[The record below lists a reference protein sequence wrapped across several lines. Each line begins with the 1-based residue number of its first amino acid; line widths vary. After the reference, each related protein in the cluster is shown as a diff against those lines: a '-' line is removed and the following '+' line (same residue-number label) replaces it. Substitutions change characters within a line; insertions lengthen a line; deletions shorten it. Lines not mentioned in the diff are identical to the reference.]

1 MIPYRAR
8 RSLLGLHVSRSCLV
22 SARPPDA
29 GCEAVPNCPAI
40 PLTTFLV
47 LGLPSEAEGHV

>member
-1 MIPYRAR
+1 MIPYRAH

-29 GCEAVPNCPAI
+29 GVRSDPKLSSDPLDYI
-40 PLTTFLV
+40 PGPRPTF
-47 LGLPSEAEGHV
+47 